1 MERRNPTLNVG
12 QVFVASV
19 FFRQH
24 DRQHTGDDGLSVW
37 VLDIW
42 LLIQVNLPIALNTQ
56 TLKFTWFPLSLNRA
70 ITDARGAID
79 ALQNDQQG

>member
-1 MERRNPTLNVG
+1 VG

-42 LLIQVNLPIALNTQ
+42 LLIQIDF
-56 TLKFTWFPLSLNRA
+56 KK
-70 ITDARGAID
+70 DHGAI
-79 ALQNDQQG
+79 GFE

>member
-1 MERRNPTLNVG
+1 MWGRLSC
-12 QVFVASV
+12 ASV
-19 FFRQH
+19 LFRQH
-24 DRQHTGDDGLSVW
+24 DRQHTIDDGLSVW

-42 LLIQVNLPIALNTQ
+42 LLIQIDLPIALNTQ